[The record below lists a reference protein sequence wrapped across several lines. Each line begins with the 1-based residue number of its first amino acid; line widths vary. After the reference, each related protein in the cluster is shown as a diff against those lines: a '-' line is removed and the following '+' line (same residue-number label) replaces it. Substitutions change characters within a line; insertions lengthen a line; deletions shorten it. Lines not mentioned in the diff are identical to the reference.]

1 MNLKCNSLIQEK
13 EGVVRERD
21 ELNSLA
27 EELGRE
33 LHQSKAQVGELR
45 TETEY
50 LNTQLEEARLSQEQL
65 ADQVAKASEDRQTL
79 EKKLE
84 SAEKLA
90 EKRKTLVDEM
100 SIRGQETAE
109 EQKKKMEVVQ
119 EKLRKEVESLERLL
133 DEERSEVR
141 RLSTANDEIPE
152 LQKRLRSLEEEKES
166 HTTTVT
172 NLEATI
178 KEQRESR
185 ETELQRLTEE
195 HETDKESLSS
205 LLSEVRR
212 EVEEERV
219 RARELE
225 MAAQDKEEMV
235 RIVEKKSNA
244 LLKDLKR
251 QLVHMQKREEKR
263 QEQLPELTTGGEG
276 YGAGHEQSADNVS
289 KHSRESSLSSIRGH
303 LPAEGSISSPSS
315 SYGPAGGSSSFPLNV
330 GGVSEEMR
338 DLLARV
344 TELQREKWVLE
355 ERVNHLETT
364 GSALADDVVNK
375 SEIIKSYYMHN
386 KADHTPPRRTG
397 REELLRPLIFL

>member
-1 MNLKCNSLIQEK
+1 
-13 EGVVRERD
+13 
-21 ELNSLA
+21 
-27 EELGRE
+27 
-33 LHQSKAQVGELR
+33 
-45 TETEY
+45 
-50 LNTQLEEARLSQEQL
+50 
-65 ADQVAKASEDRQTL
+65 
-79 EKKLE
+79 
-84 SAEKLA
+84 
-90 EKRKTLVDEM
+90 
-100 SIRGQETAE
+100 
-109 EQKKKMEVVQ
+109 
-119 EKLRKEVESLERLL
+119 
-133 DEERSEVR
+133 
-141 RLSTANDEIPE
+141 
-152 LQKRLRSLEEEKES
+152 
-166 HTTTVT
+166 
-172 NLEATI
+172 
-178 KEQRESR
+178 
-185 ETELQRLTEE
+185 
-195 HETDKESLSS
+195 
-205 LLSEVRR
+205 
-212 EVEEERV
+212 
-219 RARELE
+219 
-225 MAAQDKEEMV
+225 MAAQDKDEMV

-386 KADHTPPRRTG
+386 KADHTPPRRTVADKMSPMRFLG
-397 REELLRPLIFL
+397 ATSKEDTLNEINRKMQRALEETLTKNIHLQENVLMLTAELQKYTDKEKPLESSPNADDASQPPPTSGHSSESSQNPTSSSSQSLSDHMTVT